1 MVPAMDEALILSS
14 SAVNELMTH
23 FANLEHN
30 ETGAGATRDF
40 DDDIPF

>member
-1 MVPAMDEALILSS
+1 VLSS

-23 FANLEHN
+23 FAYLEH
-30 ETGAGATRDF
+30 EKTVAGATICF